1 MAADWPALAGGVGG
15 GPDPWAERDRLA
27 SGSPVQ
33 ITSLAQAFAKAAG
46 EARTATGLGQQASRL
61 TAEGFRQGGTPVHDI
76 DGVVGSPVDLGHDS
90 ARRTELRPEIISA
103 LYGWEARD
111 ESPCSSADVDL
122 GEYDTARA
130 TTRSDT
136 WDGPGLLHDSAWNGG
151 DGPEDLAYGRGAGG
165 EVEPDRPDDPRV
177 LDDPNYDR
185 ISDRMRN

>member
-1 MAADWPALAGGVGG
+1 MPDMQYETGVL
-15 GPDPWAERDRLA
+15 RD
-27 SGSPVQ
+27 G
-33 ITSLAQAFAKAAG
+33 
-46 EARTATGLGQQASRL
+46 ARTDRESADGARSVESATGAQLRRDVLIASAMRDAGVFEPGQAPRIL
-61 TAEGFRQGGTPVHDI
+61 DADG

-103 LYGWEARD
+103 LNGREARH
-111 ESPCSSADVDL
+111 ESPRSSADVDL

-165 EVEPDRPDDPRV
+165 VVEPDRPDDPRV